1 MNARLFAAFDFVS
14 IVHDSGS
21 HEFRLPSQYTDVDR
35 KVSPVARKRLRQ
47 HVALASDLNPT
58 LPPDVEHT
66 ISDLHERAE
75 HNIDE
80 RESIPAGLSTR
91 ESLVRLAK
99 ASARIRLSDTANVE
113 DVWIAA
119 VGVPDI
125 LGSETAVE
133 MAETVCFSA
142 DIDDEDENNEITTN
156 PQRKQIK
163 NMKDIIEKVEDN
175 NNAGA
180 PIEEILRHA
189 EQTGITR
196 SKAEHEVEKLRR
208 QGEVYEPQS
217 DHLRTT

>member
-1 MNARLFAAFDFVS
+1 
-14 IVHDSGS
+14 
-21 HEFRLPSQYTDVDR
+21 
-35 KVSPVARKRLRQ
+35 
-47 HVALASDLNPT
+47 
-58 LPPDVEHT
+58 
-66 ISDLHERAE
+66 LHERAE

-142 DIDDEDENNEITTN
+142 DIDDEGENNEITTN
-156 PQRKQIK
+156 P
-163 NMKDIIEKVEDN
+163 
-175 NNAGA
+175 
-180 PIEEILRHA
+180 
-189 EQTGITR
+189 
-196 SKAEHEVEKLRR
+196 
-208 QGEVYEPQS
+208 
-217 DHLRTT
+217 